1 MNEVILVFDC
11 QNSYLLGTNLKLNV
25 SSTLQH
31 TDRIQLIVLIQSFVK
46 IMEIDSYEN
55 VVLHTTIQEHIL
67 KDTNFCPAFEQ
78 LGNFPQ
84 HLPNLKFKSFVIRR
98 NLSTFYM
105 KASHFDYIIL
115 GVANVESCSLIIQF
129 TFFSV
134 SEALKCVC

>member
-11 QNSYLLGTNLKLNV
+11 QNSYLLRTNLKLNV
-25 SSTLQH
+25 SSTLQL

-46 IMEIDSYEN
+46 IMKIDSYEN

-67 KDTNFCPAFEQ
+67 KDTNFRPALEQ

-84 HLPNLKFKSFVIRR
+84 HLLNLKFKSFVIRR

-105 KASHFDYIIL
+105 KASHFDIIL
-115 GVANVESCSLIIQF
+115 GVANVPIIQF
-129 TFFSV
+129 TFQ
-134 SEALKCVC
+134 

>member
-11 QNSYLLGTNLKLNV
+11 QNSYLLRTNLKLNV

-46 IMEIDSYEN
+46 IMKIDSYEN

-67 KDTNFCPAFEQ
+67 KDTNFRPALEQ

-105 KASHFDYIIL
+105 KASQFDYIIL
-115 GVANVESCSLIIQF
+115 GVANIESCSLIIQF
-129 TFFSV
+129 
-134 SEALKCVC
+134 

>member
-11 QNSYLLGTNLKLNV
+11 QNSYLLRTNLKLNV
-25 SSTLQH
+25 SSTLQL
-31 TDRIQLIVLIQSFVK
+31 TDRIQLIVLIQSCELLRL
-46 IMEIDSYEN
+46 IHTYEN
-55 VVLHTTIQEHIL
+55 VVLLTTIQEHIL
-67 KDTNFCPAFEQ
+67 KDTNFRPALEQ

-115 GVANVESCSLIIQF
+115 GVANVEDCLPIPIIQF
-129 TFFSV
+129 TFQ
-134 SEALKCVC
+134 

>member
-11 QNSYLLGTNLKLNV
+11 QNSYLLRTNLKLNV
-25 SSTLQH
+25 SSTLQL

-46 IMEIDSYEN
+46 IMKIDSYEN

-67 KDTNFCPAFEQ
+67 KDTNFSPALEQ

-105 KASHFDYIIL
+105 KASHFDIIL
-115 GVANVESCSLIIQF
+115 GVANVPIIQF
-129 TFFSV
+129 TFQ
-134 SEALKCVC
+134 

>member
-115 GVANVESCSLIIQF
+115 GVANVELRTVHLFLLFNSLFQR
-129 TFFSV
+129 V
-134 SEALKCVC
+134 KH